1 MRFRLIR
8 ICKGEA
14 MSAIPQDVIRYD
26 LKASVTS
33 LVQNG
38 YDVEDRDMM
47 LIAKRSGIEI
57 TAYVNGRLMISP
69 MSDKESA
76 KSMADSFYPLL
87 VEEID

>member
-14 MSAIPQDVIRYD
+14 ISAIPQDVVRYD
-26 LKASVTS
+26 LKASIPT

-38 YDVEDRDMM
+38 YEVEDRDMM
-47 LIAKRSGIEI
+47 LVTKRTGIEI
-57 TAYVNGRLMISP
+57 TVYVNGRLMISP
-69 MSDKESA
+69 MDDKESA

-87 VEEID
+87 TEEID